1 MYYVLMDIEWMK
13 EEAKIWGGIKNVTLC
28 DKDSKYYKFYYSQPN
43 KLIGTTQRMWF
54 RRRTDINKQI
64 DIRKYSKWIDNFTQK
79 FKERFIK
86 LNKIY
91 NKSMYCNENYDTR
104 NQMYNF
110 INKHRNI
117 AKYKELSNIVDIYD
131 PVSTLMK
138 DSNELLCNYNNLPK
152 IIKDNLDLYK
162 SPTTIRFLRRKTLSA
177 GYMNILLCGVN
188 LGLKNLKRCISEFR
202 ENEVSKLLNDEF
214 NEWTKDLTMSIKFN
228 TNHVKDIYV
237 EKIFLEVIEWDELKF
252 PMTIK
257 LKKIQEKINF
267 KDSCSISKYDSYK
280 NKGIKNDL
288 MLAIKGTDNVDI
300 ENYEYGIDEVPFD
313 IN

>member
-1 MYYVLMDIEWMK
+1 MDIEWMK
-13 EEAKIWGGIKNVTLC
+13 EEAIIWGGIENVTLC
-28 DKDSKYYKFYYSQPN
+28 DKDSEYYKFYYSQPN

-64 DIRKYSKWIDNFTQK
+64 DIRKYSEWIDDFTK
-79 FKERFIK
+79 RFEERFIK

-91 NKSMYCNENYDTR
+91 IKSMHSNENYDTR

-138 DSNELLCNYNNLPK
+138 DSNEILCNYDDLPT
-152 IIKDNLDLYK
+152 IIRDNQD
-162 SPTTIRFLRRKTLSA
+162 PFRAPTIRFVRRKALSA

-188 LGLKNLKRCISEFR
+188 LGLPNLNRCIAEFR

-228 TNHVKDIYV
+228 TNHANDFYVEFKTNHANDFYV
-237 EKIFLEVIEWDELKF
+237 EKIFLKVIK
-252 PMTIK
+252 
-257 LKKIQEKINF
+257 
-267 KDSCSISKYDSYK
+267 
-280 NKGIKNDL
+280 
-288 MLAIKGTDNVDI
+288 
-300 ENYEYGIDEVPFD
+300 
-313 IN
+313 